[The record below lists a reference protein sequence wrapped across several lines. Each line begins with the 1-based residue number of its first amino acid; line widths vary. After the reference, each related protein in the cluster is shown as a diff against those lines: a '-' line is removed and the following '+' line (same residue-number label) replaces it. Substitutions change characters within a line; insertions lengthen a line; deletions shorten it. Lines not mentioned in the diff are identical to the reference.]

1 MNDVRSVDV
10 IRFVCFT
17 NMEYVLLVAI
27 GGVFAATVVDRLN
40 TMHVKVEIKSRIR

>member
-17 NMEYVLLVAI
+17 NMEYVLLVAV
-27 GGVFAATVVDRLN
+27 GGVFAATAVNMLN
-40 TMHVKVEIKSRIR
+40 TKHVKVEIESRIR